1 MITVLEA
8 LNLSTEYLNKKGIES
23 ARLNAELMLAHILNC
38 KRLQLYLMFD
48 RPLDENELSLY
59 REFLARRAK
68 REPLQYILGEVEFYN
83 IKIKVNK
90 DVLIP
95 RPETELLVEKI
106 IKDYSKKSDFKFLD
120 IGIGSG
126 NISIALLVNL
136 PDSQGIGIDLSDSAL
151 TLAKS
156 NAEFNLVNNR
166 LKLLHF
172 DILNDDIHSLGK
184 FDTIVSNPPYVSA
197 QDYETLE
204 PELKIYEPQ
213 IALTDFYNGLTFYRK
228 IISFADSLLK
238 EEGKVYFEIGK
249 GQSNEVKALM
259 ENNRIKN
266 LNIIKDYQG
275 IERIICGELE

>member
-59 REFLARRAK
+59 RAFLARRAK

-83 IKIKVNK
+83 IKLKVNQ

-106 IKDYSKKSDFKFLD
+106 VKDYSHKNDFKFLD

-136 PDSQGIGIDLSDSAL
+136 PNSQGIGIDISDSAL
-151 TLAKS
+151 ALAKS
-156 NAEFNLVNNR
+156 NAEFNLVKDR
-166 LKLLHF
+166 LELIHF
-172 DILNDDIHSLGK
+172 DILKDDIQLLGK
-184 FDTIVSNPPYVSA
+184 FDAVISNPPYVSSE
-197 QDYETLE
+197 DFESLE
-204 PELKIYEPQ
+204 PELKVYEPH

-228 IISFADSLLK
+228 IISIADSLLK

-259 ENNRIKN
+259 EDSRIKN

-275 IERIICGELE
+275 IDRIICGELK

>member
-8 LNLSTEYLNKKGIES
+8 LILSTEYLNKKGIES

-83 IKIKVNK
+83 IKLKVNK

-106 IKDYSKKSDFKFLD
+106 IKDYSQKSDFKFLD

-136 PDSQGIGIDLSDSAL
+136 PNSQGIGIDISDSAL
-151 TLAKS
+151 ALAKS
-156 NAEFNLVNNR
+156 NAEFNLVKDR
-166 LKLLHF
+166 LELIHF
-172 DILNDDIHSLGK
+172 DILKDDIHSLGK
-184 FDTIVSNPPYVSA
+184 FNAIISNPPYVSS
-197 QDYETLE
+197 EEFESLE

-228 IISFADSLLK
+228 IISIADSLLK

-259 ENNRIKN
+259 ENSRIEN
-266 LNIIKDYQG
+266 INIIKDYQG
-275 IERIICGELE
+275 IDRIICGELK